1 MICGGPAEIRFQRGY
16 YSLRESL
23 PVARSNLPYACML
36 VNYLEH
42 GPPQALMKLPPW
54 IPAATVLLIQWGQ
67 REESHWLMLVGCGPC
82 RRLIK
87 PNFIFCQC

>member
-1 MICGGPAEIRFQRGY
+1 MEAL
-16 YSLRESL
+16 LRSGFNVVITACER
-23 PVARSNLPYACML
+23 ACQWQGATCPYACML
-36 VNYLEH
+36 VNYLER

-54 IPAATVLLIQWGQ
+54 IPAATVLLIHFGQ